1 LDEDFRIRAEGF
13 YKRYTDYAA
22 SVSQKYLV
30 LSNTGGGFG
39 GSEDNFS
46 SYGLDQLVS
55 EGFGHSYGVELMLQ
69 KKLSDTPLYGIVSFT
84 LSNTEF
90 TALDGIERAGT
101 YEQPVIFNVSA
112 GYRFDERWEASAKF
126 RFASGKPYTPYNA
139 DGSQN
144 TSAYNSLRMENAHS
158 LDIRVDRRW
167 NFAKWNLI
175 VYLDIQ
181 NVYNN
186 KYVGGVEWD
195 QRTQMAEPNESG
207 IGILP
212 SIGVSGEF

>member
-1 LDEDFRIRAEGF
+1 
-13 YKRYTDYAA
+13 
-22 SVSQKYLV
+22 
-30 LSNTGGGFG
+30 
-39 GSEDNFS
+39 
-46 SYGLDQLVS
+46 
-55 EGFGHSYGVELMLQ
+55 MLQ
-69 KKLSDTPLYGIVSFT
+69 KKLSDTPLYGIVSLT

-90 TALDGIERAGT
+90 TALDGVERAGT

-112 GYRFDERWEASAKF
+112 GYRFDERWEASAKL

-139 DGSQN
+139 DGTQN
-144 TSAYNSLRMENAHS
+144 TPAYNSLRMENAHS

-167 NFAKWNLI
+167 NFAQWNLI

-195 QRTQMAEPNESG
+195 ERTQMAEPNESG